1 MADGDGAQGQEPGAG
16 ATGTGQEPTGQQTGQ
31 QTPQAGAEGQQGGQ
45 QGQPGQQQ
53 TPDLSTITDPALR
66 GWVEAQA
73 RQAAEARQEAARY
86 RTDLRTVQ
94 EQMQQFR
101 QQHETDEQ
109 RAQREAAERQERL
122 TALEAENRLL
132 KVTPQFNGA
141 AQAAKALD
149 PAALLTLVGGLSAI
163 QLDEQGKATN
173 LDALISAARTKYPFM
188 FGRTDADAQQGV
200 DGQPPAGG
208 GMNDFIRGRANAR

>member
-16 ATGTGQEPTGQQTGQ
+16 ATGAGQEPTGQQQQGAQGQ
-31 QTPQAGAEGQQGGQ
+31 EPGGAPQGGQ

-53 TPDLSTITDPALR
+53 TPDLSSITDPVLR

-86 RTDLRTVQ
+86 RTDLRTAQ

-122 TALEAENRLL
+122 NALEAENRLL
-132 KVTPQFNGA
+132 KVTPQFNA
-141 AQAAKALD
+141 AASTAKALD
-149 PAALLTLVGGLSAI
+149 PSALLTLVGGLQAI
-163 QLDEQGKATN
+163 TLDDQGKATN
-173 LDALISAARTKYPFM
+173 LDALIAEARTKYPFM
-188 FGRTDADAQQGV
+188 FARTDAG
-200 DGQPPAGG
+200 GTSGNGSTPPAGG
-208 GMNDFIRGRANAR
+208 GMNDFIRGRAGAR